1 MPAEFLFDIADQGRD
16 SVIDSLMEAENHI
29 PGLVFNYPPIS
40 AWRPTHDTR
49 PTSEDLWA
57 DSDTFSHNLYI
68 HIPFCR
74 QKCSFCYYSVAV
86 VRDDTDIIWEYLRC
100 LEKEAQTYL
109 RARPGWSVE
118 TVFIGGGTPS
128 RLNEEQ
134 IDFLFEHVI
143 NRFDLSACREITYE
157 CSPDSATLGR
167 IRMMADHGV
176 NRLSMGVQT
185 LDPDILRKS
194 RRNDSPDEV
203 IRTYYHMVDSG
214 VPNVNI
220 DLIAGIEREA
230 FGNMERTMDAV
241 ASLDPLPTQITLF
254 TLSVREGSIN
264 NTTLLRVDD
273 PLRMFRRSLTL
284 YRYAKRRMLDIGY
297 WQYSR
302 NLFPRQDWIF
312 HYQDNHWGKN
322 GYVLALGASGYSH
335 SHSHTYLNA
344 FNYREYMRRINNGES
359 AVEKA
364 FPLNED
370 ESLRRHLVL
379 AMKHAELNIQEFE
392 SYYPEGSRPLERF
405 GIAFD
410 ALESLGVITRDADRI
425 AYLPEFA
432 DLSDRFVRLFY
443 SDLVNSAVRAR
454 TAAASKPA
462 ASRLGRAHD
471 PAQPKP
477 KNAFDFVV

>member
-1 MPAEFLFDIADQGRD
+1 MTSEFLFDVTDRGRD
-16 SVIDSLMEAENHI
+16 AVIDTLMEAENHI
-29 PGLVFNYPPIS
+29 PGLVFSYPPIS
-40 AWRPTHDTR
+40 AWQP
-49 PTSEDLWA
+49 PQEEPPSPEQLWEGSE
-57 DSDTFSHNLYI
+57 TFSHNLYI

-100 LEKEAQTYL
+100 LEKEALSHL
-109 RARPGWSVE
+109 RVRPGWRVE

-128 RLNEEQ
+128 RLNEDQ
-134 IDFLFEHVI
+134 INFLFERVI
-143 NRFDLSACREITYE
+143 GRFDLTDCREITYE

-167 IRMMADHGV
+167 IRTMAENGV

-185 LDPDILRKS
+185 LDPEILRKS

-203 IRTYYHMVDSG
+203 LRTYYHMADSG

-241 ASLDPLPTQITLF
+241 AGLDPLPTQITLF

-264 NTTLLRVDD
+264 NKTLLRVDD
-273 PLRMFRRSLTL
+273 PARMFRRSLTL
-284 YRYAKRRMLDIGY
+284 YRYAKRRMLDMGY

-302 NLFPRQDWIF
+302 NLFPRDNWIF
-312 HYQDNHWGKN
+312 HYQDNHWGNN

-359 AVEKA
+359 AVEKVY
-364 FPLNED
+364 PLDED

-379 AMKHAELNIQEFE
+379 AMKHAELDIRAFE
-392 SYYPEGSRPLERF
+392 SHYPESARPLERF
-405 GIAFD
+405 RTAFD
-410 ALESLGVITRDADRI
+410 ALESLGIITRDEDHIR
-425 AYLPEFA
+425 YVPEFA

-443 SDLVNSAVRAR
+443 SDAVNSRIR
-454 TAAASKPA
+454 TATGAPPQSAADRLADGGRSAPA
-462 ASRLGRAHD
+462 A
-471 PAQPKP
+471 PKS
-477 KNAFDFVV
+477 AFDFVV